1 MTDYGHDLLFGTFI
15 TPTNSDPQVPVQLAR
30 LSEELGLDLVTF
42 QDHPYQPGFLDT
54 WTLMSWVAAQ
64 TERIHVSANVLN
76 MGLRLPAHVARSAAS
91 LDLLSGGRFDLGIGA
106 GGFNDAAVA
115 MGAERRTPAESV
127 TALEEALEII
137 RGVWDAGERTPLRVH
152 GEIHRVDGAKR
163 GPAPAHDIP
172 IWLGAYKKR
181 MLRITG
187 AQADGW
193 LPSLPYFKDGDLARG
208 NAVIDEAAVEAGR
221 SPSAVRRLLNL
232 GGSIT
237 ARSTGQ
243 LQGPADQWVEE
254 LTRLALEDG
263 VSGFIAT
270 ADDPDQIRAFA
281 LEVAPAVREAVAA
294 ERKRAGTVPATARR
308 GSAALAARRPG
319 IDYDS
324 LPPELAAR
332 AVEPGDREYGSVRHN
347 YLRSGAPGLVLRPQ
361 GVDEVASGLAWVQ
374 KQGVEFAVRSAGHG
388 ISGRSTNDGGVVLSM
403 RGMRSVEVVDEAT
416 RRVRIGAGATWGE
429 VAAVLAPRGWAITS
443 GDYGGVGVGGL
454 GTTGGIGFLGRLQ
467 GLTIDHVVAAEV
479 VTADGRVLHASRD
492 EHPDLFWALRGA
504 GGNMGVVTWLEVEA
518 GAVGDVVFSQMTL
531 DATDTAGLLEKWGA
545 TVEAAPRG
553 LTSFMI
559 LAPARRGQ
567 PPMAQLLTV
576 FAAEGADADPEE
588 AIAQLE
594 LLADSGPLLGHQ
606 AQLLPYSGVVRRE
619 DAHHSGG
626 GDPSARSG
634 LLTHLDQGTS
644 RAVERLLGTGES
656 YFTSIRATGGAGNDV
671 APDATA
677 YAHRHQNFA
686 LSALATNQD
695 RLNGAWDAEI
705 GPVMDGSY
713 LSFDTDSRPE
723 RLLEAFP
730 EPTFSRLRTVKAA
743 YDPSNV
749 FRTNFPIP
757 PADPADPGAASGPA
771 GDGA

>member
-15 TPTNSDPQVPVQLAR
+15 TPTNSDPQGPVRLAQ
-30 LSEELGLDLVTF
+30 LSERLGLDLVTF
-42 QDHPYQPGFLDT
+42 QDHPYQPSFLDT

-64 TERIHVSANVLN
+64 TERIHVTANVLN
-76 MGLRLPAHVARSAAS
+76 LGMRQPALVARSAAS
-91 LDLLSGGRFDLGIGA
+91 LDLLSGGRFEMGLGA

-127 TALEEALEII
+127 TALEEGIEIM
-137 RGVWDAGERTPLRVH
+137 RGIWDAANRTPLRVP
-152 GEIHRVDGAKR
+152 GEFHRVDGAKR

-181 MLRITG
+181 MLRVTG
-187 AQADGW
+187 AMADGW
-193 LPSLPYFKDGDLARG
+193 LPSLPYFKEGDLARS
-208 NAVIDEAAVEAGR
+208 NTTIDEAALEAGR
-221 SPSAVRRLLNL
+221 APSEVRRLLNV
-232 GGSIT
+232 GGAIT
-237 ARSTGQ
+237 DRSAGP

-254 LTRLALEDG
+254 LTQLALEDG
-263 VSGFIAT
+263 ISGFIAMG
-270 ADDPDQIRAFA
+270 DDPDQIRAFA
-281 LEVAPAVREAVAA
+281 EEVVPAVREAVAA
-294 ERKRAGTVPATARR
+294 ERRSAGTLPAAARR
-308 GSAALAARRPG
+308 GTAALAARRPG

-324 LPPELAAR
+324 LPAELAAR
-332 AVEPGDREYGSVRHN
+332 AVEPGDREYEGVRHN

-361 GVDEVASGLAWVQ
+361 HVDEVTSGLAWVQ

-388 ISGRSTNDGGVVLSM
+388 ISGRSTNDGGVVLDMS
-403 RGMRSVEVVDEAT
+403 GMRSVRVVDEAT

-429 VAAVLAPRGWAITS
+429 VAATLAPRGWAITS

-454 GTTGGIGFLGRLQ
+454 ATTGGIGYLGRLQ

-479 VTADGRVLHASRD
+479 VTADGRVLHTSRD

-504 GGNMGVVTWLEVEA
+504 GGNLGVVTWLEIEA

-545 TVEAAPRG
+545 AVEAAPRG
-553 LTSFMI
+553 LTSFMM
-559 LAPARRGQ
+559 LAPGRRGQ
-567 PPMAQLLTV
+567 APMAQLMTV
-576 FAAEGADADPEE
+576 IAAEGADADPDE

-594 LLADSGPLLGHQ
+594 LLADAGPLLGHQ
-606 AQLLPYSGVVRRE
+606 AQLLPYSEVVRQE
-619 DAHHSGG
+619 GAHHSGG

-634 LLTHLDQGTS
+634 LLNHLDQGTS
-644 RAVERLLGTGES
+644 RAIERLLSSGQS
-656 YFTSIRATGGAGNDV
+656 YVTSIRATGGAANDV

-686 LSALATNQD
+686 LSALASNQD
-695 RLNGAWDAEI
+695 RLNQAWDTEI

-730 EPTFSRLRTVKAA
+730 EPTLARLRTVKAT

-757 PADPADPGAASGPA
+757 PADSPLR
-771 GDGA
+771 

>member
-1 MTDYGHDLLFGTFI
+1 MTDYGHELLFGTFI
-15 TPTNSDPQVPVQLAR
+15 TPTNSAPQAPVRLAQ
-30 LSEELGLDLVTF
+30 LSEQLGLDLVTF
-42 QDHPYQPGFLDT
+42 QDHSYQPSFLDT

-64 TERIHVSANVLN
+64 TERIHISGNVLN
-76 MGLRLPAHVARSAAS
+76 LGMRQPAVVARSAAS
-91 LDLLSGGRFDLGIGA
+91 LDLLSGGRFEMGMGA
-106 GGFNDAAVA
+106 GGFWDAMAA
-115 MGAERRTPAESV
+115 MGATRRTPAESV
-127 TALEEALEII
+127 DALAEGIEIM
-137 RGVWDAGERTPLRVH
+137 RGIWDATNRTPLRVP
-152 GEIHRVDGAKR
+152 GRFHRVDGAKR

-181 MLRITG
+181 MLRLTG
-187 AQADGW
+187 AKADGW
-193 LPSLPYFKDGDLARG
+193 LPSLPYFKEGDLARG
-208 NAVIDEAAVEAGR
+208 NATIDGAAEEAGR
-221 SPSAVRRLLNL
+221 SPSEIRRLLNL
-232 GGSIT
+232 GGAIT
-237 ARSTGQ
+237 DRSSGP

-254 LTRLALEDG
+254 LTLLALEDG
-263 VSGFIAT
+263 VSGFIVMG
-270 ADDPDQIRAFA
+270 DDPDQIRAFA
-281 LEVAPAVREAVAA
+281 QDVAPAVREAVAA
-294 ERKRAGTVPATARR
+294 ERRSAGTVPASARRGAVALTARR
-308 GSAALAARRPG
+308 QG

-332 AVEPGDREYGSVRHN
+332 AVEPGDRGYETVRHN

-361 GVDEVASGLAWVQ
+361 GVDEVAAGLAWVQ

-388 ISGRSTNDGGVVLSM
+388 ISGRSTNDGGVVLSLS
-403 RGMRSVEVVDEAT
+403 RMRSVEVVDEAT

-429 VAAVLAPRGWAITS
+429 VAAALAPRGWAVTS

-553 LTSFMI
+553 LTSNI
-559 LAPARRGQ
+559 IIAPGRGGQ
-567 PPMAQLLTV
+567 PPMAQLMTV
-576 FAAEGADADPEE
+576 IAAEGADADPDE

-594 LLADSGPLLGHQ
+594 LLADAGPLLGHQ

-619 DAHHSGG
+619 DPHHSGG

-634 LLTHLDQGTS
+634 LLAHLDQDTS
-644 RAVERLLGTGES
+644 RAIERLLGSRES
-656 YFTSIRATGGAGNDV
+656 YFMAVRATGGATNDV

-677 YAHRHQNFA
+677 YAHRHQNFN
-686 LSALATNQD
+686 LSALGSNQD
-695 RLNGAWDAEI
+695 RLNQAWDTEI

-757 PADPADPGAASGPA
+757 PAG
-771 GDGA
+771 

>member
-1 MTDYGHDLLFGTFI
+1 MTDYGHELLFGTFI
-15 TPTNSDPQVPVQLAR
+15 TPTNSDPQGPVRLAQL
-30 LSEELGLDLVTF
+30 SDQLGLDLVTF
-42 QDHPYQPGFLDT
+42 QDHPYQPSFLDT

-64 TERIHVSANVLN
+64 TERIHISANVLN
-76 MGLRLPAHVARSAAS
+76 LGMRQPALMARSAAS
-91 LDLLSGGRFDLGIGA
+91 LDLLSGGRFEMGLGA
-106 GGFNDAAVA
+106 GGFWDAMAA
-115 MGAERRTPAESV
+115 MGATRRTPAESV
-127 TALEEALEII
+127 DALEEGIEIM
-137 RGVWDAGERTPLRVH
+137 RGIWDAADRTPLRVP
-152 GEIHRVDGAKR
+152 GEFHRVDGAKR

-181 MLRITG
+181 MLRLTG
-187 AQADGW
+187 AKADGW
-193 LPSLPYFKDGDLARG
+193 LPSLPYFKEGDLARG
-208 NAVIDEAAVEAGR
+208 NATIDEAALEAGR
-221 SPSAVRRLLNL
+221 SPSEIRRLLNV
-232 GGSIT
+232 GGAIT
-237 ARSTGQ
+237 DRSTGP

-254 LTRLALEDG
+254 LTQLALEDG
-263 VSGFIAT
+263 VSGFIAMGD
-270 ADDPDQIRAFA
+270 APDQIRAFA
-281 LEVAPAVREAVAA
+281 QEVVPAVREAVAA
-294 ERKRAGTVPATARR
+294 ERRSAGTMPATARR
-308 GSAALAARRPG
+308 GAAALAARRPG

-324 LPPELAAR
+324 LPRELAAH
-332 AVEPGDREYGSVRHN
+332 AVEPGDREYGAVRHN
-347 YLRSGAPGLVLRPQ
+347 YLRSGAPGLVLRPRN
-361 GVDEVASGLAWVQ
+361 VDEVVSGLAWVQ
-374 KQGVEFAVRSAGHG
+374 EQDVELAVRSAGHG

-403 RGMRSVEVVDEAT
+403 SGMRSVEVVDEAT

-429 VAAVLAPRGWAITS
+429 VAATLAPRGWAITS

-479 VTADGRVLHASRD
+479 VTADGRVLRASRD

-504 GGNMGVVTWLEVEA
+504 GGNMGVVTWLEIEA

-559 LAPARRGQ
+559 LGGARGGQ
-567 PPMAQLLTV
+567 PPMAQLMTV
-576 FAAEGADADPEE
+576 IAAEGADVDPDD

-594 LLADSGPLLGHQ
+594 LLADAGPLLGHQ

-634 LLTHLDQGTS
+634 LLNHLDQGTS
-644 RAVERLLGTGES
+644 RAIERLLASGES
-656 YFTSIRATGGAGNDV
+656 YFTSIRATGGAVNDV

-677 YAHRHQNFA
+677 YAHRHQNFQVT
-686 LSALATNQD
+686 ALASDQH
-695 RLNGAWDAEI
+695 RLNQAWDREI

-713 LSFDTDSRPE
+713 LSFDTDRRPE
-723 RLLEAFP
+723 RLREAFP
-730 EPTFSRLRTVKAA
+730 EPTLARLRTVKAT
-743 YDPSNV
+743 YDPSNI

-757 PADPADPGAASGPA
+757 PAGSPA
-771 GDGA
+771 GTPGSGA

>member
-15 TPTNSDPQVPVQLAR
+15 TPTNSDPQAPVRLAQ
-30 LSEELGLDLVTF
+30 LSEQLGLDLVTF
-42 QDHPYQPGFLDT
+42 QDHPYQPSFLDT

-64 TERIHVSANVLN
+64 TERIHVSGNVLN
-76 MGLRLPAHVARSAAS
+76 LGMRQPAVVARSAAS
-91 LDLLSGGRFDLGIGA
+91 LDLLSGGRFELGLGS

-127 TALEEALEII
+127 SALEEGLEII
-137 RGVWDAGERTPLRVH
+137 RGIWDASERSPLRVA
-152 GEIHRVDGAKR
+152 GQFHRVDGAKR

-172 IWLGAYKKR
+172 IWLGAYKRR
-181 MLRITG
+181 MLRVTG
-187 AQADGW
+187 AKADGW
-193 LPSLPYFKDGDLARG
+193 LPSLPYLKEGGLARG
-208 NAVIDEAAVEAGR
+208 NATIDEAAVEAGR
-221 SPSAVRRLLNL
+221 SPSEIRRLLNV
-232 GGSIT
+232 GGVFT
-237 ARSTGQ
+237 DRSTGQ
-243 LQGPADQWVEE
+243 LQGPVDQWVEE
-254 LTRLALEDG
+254 LTHMALEDG
-263 VSGFIAT
+263 VSAFILT
-270 ADDPDQIRAFA
+270 GDDPDQIRAFA
-281 LEVAPAVREAVAA
+281 QDVAPAVREAVAA
-294 ERKRAGTVPATARR
+294 ERRTAGTLPASARR

-324 LPPELAAR
+324 LPPELAAG
-332 AVEPGDREYGSVRHN
+332 AVEPGDREYPAVRHN
-347 YLRSGAPGLVLRPQ
+347 YLRSGAPGLVLRPR
-361 GVDEVASGLAWVQ
+361 DAEEVASGLAWVQ
-374 KQGVEFAVRSAGHG
+374 KQDVEFAVRSAGHG
-388 ISGRSTNDGGVVLSM
+388 ISGRSTNNGGIVLSTS
-403 RGMRSVEVVDEAT
+403 GMRSVEVVDEAT

-429 VAAVLAPRGWAITS
+429 VAAALAPRGWAITS

-504 GGNMGVVTWLEVEA
+504 GGNMGVVTWLEIEV

-559 LAPARRGQ
+559 LGGGRRGQ
-567 PPMAQLLTV
+567 TPMAQLLTV
-576 FAAEGADADPEE
+576 FAAEGADADPDE

-594 LLADSGPLLGHQ
+594 LLADAGPLLGHQ
-606 AQLLPYSGVVRRE
+606 AQLLPYSGVVRQE

-634 LLTHLDQGTS
+634 LLDHLDQGTS
-644 RAVERLLGTGES
+644 RAIERLLGSGES

-677 YAHRHQNFA
+677 YAHRHQNFQ
-686 LSALATNQD
+686 LSALATDQD
-695 RLNGAWDAEI
+695 RLNQAWDAEI

-730 EPTFSRLRTVKAA
+730 QPTFDRLRDVKAV

-757 PADPADPGAASGPA
+757 PAASPSDASGS
-771 GDGA
+771 GS

>member
-1 MTDYGHDLLFGTFI
+1 MTDYGHELLFGTFI
-15 TPTNSDPQVPVQLAR
+15 TPTNADPQAPVQLAQ
-30 LSEELGLDLVTF
+30 LSDRLGLDLVTF
-42 QDHPYQPGFLDT
+42 QDHPYQPSFLDT

-64 TERIHVSANVLN
+64 TERIHISGNVLN
-76 MGLRLPAHVARSAAS
+76 LGMRQPAVVARSAAS
-91 LDLLSGGRFDLGIGA
+91 LDLLSGGRFEMGVGA
-106 GGFNDAAVA
+106 GGFWDAIAA
-115 MGAERRTPAESV
+115 MGVPRRTPAESV
-127 TALEEALEII
+127 EALEEGIEIM
-137 RGVWDAGERTPLRVH
+137 RGIWNAADRTPLRVP
-152 GEIHRVDGAKR
+152 GRFHRVDGAKR

-181 MLRITG
+181 MLRLTG
-187 AQADGW
+187 AKADGW
-193 LPSLPYFKDGDLARG
+193 LPSLPYMKDGDLARG
-208 NAVIDEAAVEAGR
+208 NTTIDEAALEAGR
-221 SPSAVRRLLNL
+221 SPSEIRRLLNV
-232 GGSIT
+232 GGAIT
-237 ARSTGQ
+237 DRSTGP
-243 LQGPADQWVEE
+243 LQGPADQWAEE
-254 LTRLALEDG
+254 LTQLAVEDG
-263 VSGFIAT
+263 ASAFILT
-270 ADDPDQIRAFA
+270 SDDPDQIRAFA
-281 LEVAPAVREAVAA
+281 EEVAPAVREAVAA
-294 ERKRAGTVPATARR
+294 ERRSAGTAPASAHR
-308 GSAALAARRPG
+308 GTAALAARRPG

-324 LPPELAAR
+324 LPSELAAR
-332 AVEPGDREYGSVRHN
+332 AVEPGDREYPAVRHN
-347 YLRSGAPGLVLRPQ
+347 YLRSGAPGLVLRPAN
-361 GVDEVASGLAWVQ
+361 VDEVASSLAWVQ
-374 KQGVEFAVRSAGHG
+374 KQDVEFAVRSAGHG

-403 RGMRSVEVVDEAT
+403 SGMRSVEVVDEAT

-429 VAAVLAPRGWAITS
+429 VAATLAPRGWAITS

-504 GGNMGVVTWLEVEA
+504 GGNMGVVTWLEIEV

-545 TVEAAPRG
+545 AVEAAPRG
-553 LTSFMI
+553 LTSFMY
-559 LAPARRGQ
+559 LSAGRRGQ
-567 PPMAQLLTV
+567 GPMAQLMTV
-576 FAAEGADADPEE
+576 FAAEGADADPDE

-594 LLADSGPLLGHQ
+594 VLADAGPLLGHQ
-606 AQLLPYSGVVRRE
+606 AQLLPYSGIVRQE

-634 LLTHLDQGTS
+634 LLDHLDQGTS
-644 RAVERLLGTGES
+644 RAIERLLTSGES

-677 YAHRHQNFA
+677 YSHRHQNFS
-686 LSALATNQD
+686 LSALGGSQD
-695 RLNGAWDAEI
+695 RLNQAWDAEI

-730 EPTFSRLRTVKAA
+730 EPTFARLRTVKAV

-757 PADPADPGAASGPA
+757 PAEPPSDTSGSDA
-771 GDGA
+771 

>member
-1 MTDYGHDLLFGTFI
+1 MTDYGHELLFGTFI
-15 TPTNSDPQVPVQLAR
+15 TPTNTDPQGPVRLAQ
-30 LSEELGLDLVTF
+30 LSEQLGLDLVTF

-54 WTLMSWVAAQ
+54 WTLLSWVAAQ
-64 TERIHVSANVLN
+64 TERIHISGNVLN
-76 MGLRLPAHVARSAAS
+76 LGMRQPAVLARAAAS
-91 LDLLSGGRFDLGIGA
+91 LDLLSGGRFEMGVGA
-106 GGFNDAAVA
+106 GGFWDAMAA
-115 MGAERRTPAESV
+115 MGATRRTPGEGVS
-127 TALEEALEII
+127 ALEEGIEIM
-137 RGVWDAGERTPLRVH
+137 RGIWDANNRTPLRVP
-152 GEIHRVDGAKR
+152 GEFHRVDGAKR

-172 IWLGAYKKR
+172 IWLGALKPR
-181 MLRITG
+181 MLRLVG
-187 AQADGW
+187 AKADGW
-193 LPSLPYFKDGDLARG
+193 LPSLPYLKDGDLARA
-208 NAVIDEAAVEAGR
+208 NTIIDESALTAGR
-221 SPSAVRRLLNL
+221 SPSEIRRLLNV
-232 GGSIT
+232 GGTIT
-237 ARSTGQ
+237 DRSTGR
-243 LQGPADQWVEE
+243 LQGPVDQWIEE
-254 LTRLALEDG
+254 LTQLALEDG
-263 VSGFIAT
+263 VSAFIAMG
-270 ADDPDQIRAFA
+270 DDPEQIRAFA
-281 LEVAPAVREAVAA
+281 QEVAPAVREAVAA
-294 ERKRAGTVPATARR
+294 ERRSAGTAPASARR
-308 GSAALAARRPG
+308 GATALAARREG

-332 AVEPGDREYGSVRHN
+332 AVEPGDREYGAVRHN

-361 GVDEVASGLAWVQ
+361 GAEEVASGLAWVQ

-388 ISGRSTNDGGVVLSM
+388 ISGRSTNDGGVVLST

-429 VAAVLAPRGWAITS
+429 VAATLAPRGWAITS

-504 GGNMGVVTWLEVEA
+504 GGNMGVVTWLEIEV
-518 GAVGDVVFSQMTL
+518 GAIGDVVFSQMTL

-559 LAPARRGQ
+559 LGGGGGGRGGQ
-567 PPMAQLLTV
+567 GPMAQLLTV
-576 FAAEGADADPEE
+576 FAADGADADPDE

-594 LLADSGPLLGHQ
+594 LLAGAGPLLGHQ
-606 AQLLPYSGVVRRE
+606 AQLLPYSGVVRQE

-634 LLTHLDQGTS
+634 LLAHLDQGTS
-644 RAVERLLGTGES
+644 RAIERLLSSGES
-656 YFTSIRATGGAGNDV
+656 YFTAIRATGGAGNDV

-677 YAHRHQNFA
+677 YAHRHQNFQ
-686 LSALATNQD
+686 LSALASNQD
-695 RLNGAWDAEI
+695 RINQAWDAEI

-730 EPTFSRLRTVKAA
+730 EPTFSRLRTVKAT

-757 PADPADPGAASGPA
+757 PADPSPDSSGSEA
-771 GDGA
+771 

>member
-15 TPTNSDPQVPVQLAR
+15 TPTNADPQGPVRLAQ
-30 LSEELGLDLVTF
+30 LSEQLGLDLVTF
-42 QDHPYQPGFLDT
+42 QDHPYQSSFLDT

-64 TERIHVSANVLN
+64 TERIHISGNVVNLG
-76 MGLRLPAHVARSAAS
+76 MRQPAVVARSAAS
-91 LDLLSGGRFDLGIGA
+91 LDLLSGGRFEMGLGA
-106 GGFNDAAVA
+106 GGFWDAISA
-115 MGAERRTPAESV
+115 MGGPRRTPGEAV
-127 TALEEALEII
+127 GALEEGIEIM
-137 RGVWDAGERTPLRVH
+137 RGIWDADNRTPLRVAGKFH
-152 GEIHRVDGAKR
+152 QVNGAKR

-172 IWLGAYKKR
+172 IWLGALKPR
-181 MLRITG
+181 MLRLIGTK
-187 AQADGW
+187 ADGW
-193 LPSLPYFKDGDLARG
+193 LPSLPYLKDGDLARG
-208 NAVIDEAAVEAGR
+208 NATIDEAALAAGR
-221 SPSAVRRLLNL
+221 SPSEIRRLLNV
-232 GGSIT
+232 GGAIT
-237 ARSTGQ
+237 DRSSGP

-254 LTRLALEDG
+254 ITRMALEDG
-263 VSGFIAT
+263 VSTFIAMG
-270 ADDPDQIRAFA
+270 DDPDQIQAFA
-281 LEVAPAVREAVAA
+281 QEVVPAVREAVAA
-294 ERKRAGTVPATARR
+294 ERRSAGTAPASARR
-308 GSAALAARRPG
+308 GATALAARRQG

-361 GVDEVASGLAWVQ
+361 GADEVASGLAWVQ
-374 KQGVEFAVRSAGHG
+374 KQDVEFAVRSAGHG

-403 RGMRSVEVVDEAT
+403 SGMRSVEVVDEAT

-429 VAAVLAPRGWAITS
+429 VAEILAPRGWAITS
-443 GDYGGVGVGGL
+443 GDHGGVGVGGL

-504 GGNMGVVTWLEVEA
+504 GGNMGVVTWLEIEA
-518 GAVGDVVFSQMTL
+518 AAVGDVVFSQMTL
-531 DATDTAGLLEKWGA
+531 DATDMVGLLEKWGA

-553 LTSFMI
+553 LTSFLI
-559 LAPARRGQ
+559 LGRGRGGQ
-567 PPMAQLLTV
+567 GPMAQLMTV
-576 FAAEGADADPEE
+576 IAAEGADADPDE

-594 LLADSGPLLGHQ
+594 LLADAGPLLGHQ
-606 AQLLPYSGVVRRE
+606 AQLLPYSGVVRKE
-619 DAHHSGG
+619 APHHSGG
-626 GDPSARSG
+626 GDPSARGG

-644 RAVERLLGTGES
+644 RAIERLLGSGES
-656 YFTSIRATGGAGNDV
+656 YFTQIRATGGAGNDV

-686 LSALATNQD
+686 LTALGSDQD
-695 RLNGAWDAEI
+695 RINQAWDAEI

-713 LSFDTDSRPE
+713 LSFDTDDRPE

-730 EPTFSRLRTVKAA
+730 EPTLGRLRTVKAA

-757 PADPADPGAASGPA
+757 PAGSPLG
-771 GDGA
+771 

>member
-15 TPTNSDPQVPVQLAR
+15 TPTNSDPQAPVRLAQ
-30 LSEELGLDLVTF
+30 LSEQLGLDLVTF
-42 QDHPYQPGFLDT
+42 QDHPYQPSFLDT

-64 TERIHVSANVLN
+64 TERIHVSGNVLN
-76 MGLRLPAHVARSAAS
+76 LGMRQPAVVARSAAS
-91 LDLLSGGRFDLGIGA
+91 LDLLSGGRFELGLGS

-127 TALEEALEII
+127 SALEEGLEII
-137 RGVWDAGERTPLRVH
+137 RGIWDASERSPLRVA
-152 GEIHRVDGAKR
+152 GQFHRVDGAKR

-172 IWLGAYKKR
+172 IWLGAYKRR
-181 MLRITG
+181 MLRVTG
-187 AQADGW
+187 AKADGW
-193 LPSLPYFKDGDLARG
+193 LPSLPYLKEGGLARG
-208 NAVIDEAAVEAGR
+208 NATIDEAAVEAGR
-221 SPSAVRRLLNL
+221 SPSEIRRLLNV
-232 GGSIT
+232 GGVFT
-237 ARSTGQ
+237 DRSTGQ
-243 LQGPADQWVEE
+243 LQGPVDQWVEE
-254 LTRLALEDG
+254 LTHMALEDG
-263 VSGFIAT
+263 VSAFILT
-270 ADDPDQIRAFA
+270 GDDPDQIRAFA
-281 LEVAPAVREAVAA
+281 QDVAPAVREAVAA
-294 ERKRAGTVPATARR
+294 ERRTAGTLPASARR

-324 LPPELAAR
+324 LPPELAAG
-332 AVEPGDREYGSVRHN
+332 AVEPGDREYPAVRHN
-347 YLRSGAPGLVLRPQ
+347 YLRSGAPGLVLRPR
-361 GVDEVASGLAWVQ
+361 DAEEVASGLAWVQ
-374 KQGVEFAVRSAGHG
+374 KQDVEFAVRSAGHG
-388 ISGRSTNDGGVVLSM
+388 ISGRSTNNGGIVLSTS
-403 RGMRSVEVVDEAT
+403 GMRSVEVVDEAT

-429 VAAVLAPRGWAITS
+429 VAAALAPRGWAITS

-504 GGNMGVVTWLEVEA
+504 GGNMGVVTWLEIEV
-518 GAVGDVVFSQMTL
+518 GAVGDVVLSQMTL

-559 LAPARRGQ
+559 LGGGRRGQ
-567 PPMAQLLTV
+567 TPMAQLLTV
-576 FAAEGADADPEE
+576 FAAEGADADPDE

-594 LLADSGPLLGHQ
+594 LLADAGPLLGHQ
-606 AQLLPYSGVVRRE
+606 AQLLPYSGVVRQE

-634 LLTHLDQGTS
+634 LLDHLDQGTS
-644 RAVERLLGTGES
+644 RAIERLLGSGES

-677 YAHRHQNFA
+677 YAHRHQNFQ
-686 LSALATNQD
+686 LSALATDQD
-695 RLNGAWDAEI
+695 RLNQAWDAEI

-730 EPTFSRLRTVKAA
+730 QPTFDRLRDVKAV

-757 PADPADPGAASGPA
+757 PAASPSDASGS
-771 GDGA
+771 GS